1 MEERA
6 LSEESAHPDV
16 VHGECR
22 VEDSGRQEQ
31 GGSPEMTAQRK
42 LRVFAYDISR
52 DRNRERVAALLAEI
66 AVRVQFSVFEGRVT
80 DGELDRLMTRLEPC
94 FEAGDSLRVYSIAEP
109 QLAQCRRIGGPP
121 FSERHDFW
129 LL

>member
-1 MEERA
+1 MEEW
-6 LSEESAHPDV
+6 LLTEESAFPGV
-16 VHGECR
+16 VRGKCR
-22 VEDSGRQEQ
+22 VEGGGRCEQ
-31 GGSPEMTAQRK
+31 GGSPKVTAQRK
-42 LRVFAYDISR
+42 LRVFTYDISR

-80 DGELDRLMTRLEPC
+80 DGELDRLMARLEPW

-109 QLAQCRRIGGPP
+109 QLPQCRRIGGPP